1 MQFIFPKL
9 EPQMNLRHIAFM
21 LCLGCSMT
29 VNAIQP
35 VEVGLHPLYARIQVI
50 ESEQQ
55 LLNQILQT
63 PEASASERA
72 SSYHRYKLLEQER
85 NQLAREIAN
94 AKKFAQSPLVTFM
107 APVTEAK

>member
-1 MQFIFPKL
+1 
-9 EPQMNLRHIAFM
+9 MNLRHIAFM

-35 VEVGLHPLYARIQVI
+35 VEAGLHPLYARIQNI
-50 ESEQQ
+50 ESERQ
-55 LLNQILQT
+55 LLNQILQK
-63 PEASASERA
+63 PEASANERA
-72 SSYHRYKLLEQER
+72 YSYRRYKVLE
-85 NQLAREIAN
+85 REIAN